1 MSRLPADASIAET
14 IERTGSGAPGHGAG
28 VVAALMGA
36 MAAALVERAARGS
49 RATWREAG
57 GAVAQAR
64 ALGNR
69 LAELAAV
76 DADAFADAMD
86 ALHGRSE
93 LPAEARDHS
102 LGAALVRAGEPPAQ
116 IAAAAADVA
125 ELAALAARDADPE
138 QRAEAAGA
146 ATLAHA
152 AARAAAMLVTI
163 NLTMRPDDRRRQEVE
178 ADVARAAA
186 AEQALAGAG
195 VT

>member
-1 MSRLPADASIAET
+1 MSQLPADASIAET
-14 IERTGSGAPGHGAG
+14 IERTGSGGPRPGAG
-28 VVAALMGA
+28 VVGGRTGA

-49 RATWREAG
+49 RASWREAG

-64 ALGNR
+64 ALGRR
-69 LAELAAV
+69 LSALATL

-86 ALHGRSE
+86 ALHRRAE

-102 LGAALVRAGEPPAQ
+102 LGAALVRAGEPPAL
-116 IAAAAADVA
+116 IAGAAADVA
-125 ELAALAARDADPE
+125 ELAAATARDADPE

-152 AARAAAMLVTI
+152 AARAAALLVTI
-163 NLTMRPDDRRRQEVE
+163 NLTMRPDDPRRVAVE

-186 AEQALAGAG
+186 AEQSLGDEA
-195 VT
+195 